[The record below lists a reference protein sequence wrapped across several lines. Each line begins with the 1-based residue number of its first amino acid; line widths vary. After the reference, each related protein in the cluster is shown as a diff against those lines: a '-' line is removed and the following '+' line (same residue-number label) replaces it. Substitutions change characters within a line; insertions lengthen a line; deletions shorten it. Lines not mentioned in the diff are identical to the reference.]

1 MDGSDSMVSVME
13 HPDDQPVRRFAL
25 RVVSELVRVNGIR
38 TGAPNQVLLGLVM
51 RFASTGQASVLGEMN
66 AEMARK
72 HVLAEDMMD
81 IYLPLAVQKI
91 GADWHDDQ
99 IDILQASLGFA
110 RLQTLLREL
119 GRAWSSDAMGRI
131 SSGRILLLLPR
142 DEQHTLGAMFAA
154 NQLRRLGVSV
164 KVMLV
169 PDTRLLTELLLAHR
183 FNGIF
188 ISVSNESAIRA
199 SGDLVG
205 DLRARDPHKT
215 PIVIGGGLVSGAI
228 DGRDLSRIV
237 SMTGADIV
245 TNDIPYALHSC
256 GVQQCS
262 AAAE

>member
-1 MDGSDSMVSVME
+1 MDGSDGMVSVLTRS
-13 HPDDQPVRRFAL
+13 DDLPVKRFAL

-38 TGAPNQVLLGLVM
+38 TGAPNASLLQLVTQ
-51 RFASTGQASVLGEMN
+51 FARTGETSILGELHS
-66 AEMARK
+66 EMARR

-81 IYLPLAVQKI
+81 IYLPHAVTRI

-110 RLQTLLREL
+110 RLQNLLREL
-119 GRAWSSDAMGRI
+119 GRAWSSDRMGRI
-131 SSGRILLLLPR
+131 SNGRVLLLLPR
-142 DEQHTLGAMFAA
+142 EEQHTLGAMFAA

-169 PDTRLLTELLLAHR
+169 PDTRLLTELLLVHR

-188 ISVSNESAIRA
+188 ISVSNESAIKT
-199 SGDLVG
+199 SGDLVR

-215 PIVIGGGLVSGAI
+215 PIVVGGGLVSGSI
-228 DGRDLSRIV
+228 DGSASARIA

-245 TNDIPYALHSC
+245 TNDIPCALHSC
-256 GVQQCS
+256 GLQQCS